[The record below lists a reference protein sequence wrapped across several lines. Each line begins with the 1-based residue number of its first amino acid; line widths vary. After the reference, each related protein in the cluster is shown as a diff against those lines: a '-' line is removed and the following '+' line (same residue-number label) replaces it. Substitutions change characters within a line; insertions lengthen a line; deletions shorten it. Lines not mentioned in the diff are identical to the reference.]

1 MPANIILFD
10 FDGTLA
16 DSAQCAILATR
27 QAFRD
32 HHLPAP
38 ADAAIVQ
45 QMGIPIE
52 RCFRTLGATALDDD
66 AFAALLATFRQHY
79 AAAAESHIRL
89 YPGIAALLAA
99 LKAQQ
104 RQTGIVSSKKTA
116 ILRANCE
123 QLGISAH
130 IDVFIGSDTVQHY
143 KPHPEGIRLVLA
155 ALAIAF
161 LAANRITAFA
171 EQHYYGDPVVYE
183 RHTPYQRLVITRWKD
198 DTRLYLN
205 GNLQFSSRDEARY
218 HEALVLPAMQ
228 MAQNP
233 ARVLILGGGDGLAA
247 REVLK
252 YPQVQDITLVDLDVE
267 MTRTFASSA
276 TLTALNNGALNH
288 PKLRVINAD
297 AAQWLEE
304 NRGEYD
310 VIIIDLPDPSNFS
323 LGKLYS
329 VPMYRLV
336 ARHLA
341 PDGYLVVQSTSPYF
355 APNAYWSVVATLEAA
370 NLYTAPYHVYVPSFG
385 EWGYV
390 LAARADNFPVPRHFD
405 APTRYLNGET
415 AAEMFRFPPD
425 MARREVEPNYL
436 NTQKLVS
443 YFEQD
448 WGEVQ
453 R

>member
-89 YPGIAALLAA
+89 YPGIVALLAA

-143 KPHPEGIRLVLA
+143 KPHPEGIRLALA
-155 ALAIAF
+155 APDF
-161 LAANRITAFA
+161 VVEDVAAL
-171 EQHYYGDPVVYE
+171 
-183 RHTPYQRLVITRWKD
+183 QRL
-198 DTRLYLN
+198 L
-205 GNLQFSSRDEARY
+205 
-218 HEALVLPAMQ
+218 
-228 MAQNP
+228 
-233 ARVLILGGGDGLAA
+233 LA
-247 REVLK
+247 
-252 YPQVQDITLVDLDVE
+252 
-267 MTRTFASSA
+267 
-276 TLTALNNGALNH
+276 
-288 PKLRVINAD
+288 
-297 AAQWLEE
+297 
-304 NRGEYD
+304 
-310 VIIIDLPDPSNFS
+310 
-323 LGKLYS
+323 
-329 VPMYRLV
+329 
-336 ARHLA
+336 
-341 PDGYLVVQSTSPYF
+341 
-355 APNAYWSVVATLEAA
+355 
-370 NLYTAPYHVYVPSFG
+370 
-385 EWGYV
+385 
-390 LAARADNFPVPRHFD
+390 
-405 APTRYLNGET
+405 
-415 AAEMFRFPPD
+415 
-425 MARREVEPNYL
+425 
-436 NTQKLVS
+436 
-443 YFEQD
+443 
-448 WGEVQ
+448 
-453 R
+453 